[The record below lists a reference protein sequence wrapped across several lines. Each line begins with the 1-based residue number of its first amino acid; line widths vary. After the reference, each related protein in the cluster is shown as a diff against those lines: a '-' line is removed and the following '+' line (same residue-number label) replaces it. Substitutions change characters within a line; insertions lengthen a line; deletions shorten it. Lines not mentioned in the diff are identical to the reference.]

1 MFPWGNTRS
10 QCVCFY
16 CFASPLC
23 TNVARYMT
31 PDWWAGTRRL
41 LTSVLGQ
48 VDSWLMDWD
57 TETLDWWAGTRYK
70 IYYFS
75 RWFLAS
81 WTGTD
86 PVTLSW
92 WTGTQRLLT
101 GELTGTWWLLTVS
114 WDTETLDGRAETR
127 DALVCVPF
135 ITLITLALT
144 LFEGV
149 RPSPI
154 HQIKAQDP
162 GYTAVYTG
170 IKNPKSFIILTE
182 IPL

>member
-1 MFPWGNTRS
+1 M
-10 QCVCFY
+10 
-16 CFASPLC
+16 
-23 TNVARYMT
+23 
-31 PDWWAGTRRL
+31 
-41 LTSVLGQ
+41 
-48 VDSWLMDWD
+48 
-57 TETLDWWAGTRYK
+57 
-70 IYYFS
+70 
-75 RWFLAS
+75 
-81 WTGTD
+81 
-86 PVTLSW
+86 
-92 WTGTQRLLT
+92 
-101 GELTGTWWLLTVS
+101 S

-170 IKNPKSFIILTE
+170 IKKNAKSFIILTE